1 MLPLSRHFIL
11 TGQTRRKNWSD
22 SKDPDKKMYAII
34 TLGNKQYKVEK
45 EQVFLSEK
53 TENQIG
59 SQFDATVLLLADE
72 NKVKIGSP
80 AVSGAK
86 VSLKVLEDLRGEKI
100 RGFKY
105 KKRKNYHRRW
115 GHRQSLQKLQV
126 VSIKT
131 P

>member
-1 MLPLSRHFIL
+1 V
-11 TGQTRRKNWSD
+11 N
-22 SKDPDKKMYAII
+22 
-34 TLGNKQYKVEK
+34 
-45 EQVFLSEK
+45 
-53 TENQIG
+53 
-59 SQFDATVLLLADE
+59 
-72 NKVKIGSP
+72 IGSP